1 MRGVEMAISVMTT
14 VWEAS
19 KLGGTE
25 LLLLLG
31 IADFANHDGV
41 AYPSVGTLAKKIRMS
56 ERNTHY
62 LLKKLEESG
71 ELEVKRNAGPRGCN
85 LFRVKT
91 LQGAEIAGV
100 QPIAG
105 RGATGSAKGEQ
116 PTAPEPSLN
125 RQEPLSKAAA
135 EVLAHLN
142 EKTERN
148 YKPVL
153 ANLSL
158 IAARL
163 KEGAT
168 PEECRRVI
176 DAKATEWGSS
186 EKMSKFLRPATLFN
200 ATKFAQYVGELASGT
215 RETGGEQWE

>member
-1 MRGVEMAISVMTT
+1 MSISVMTT

-31 IADFANHDGV
+31 IADFANQDGV
-41 AYPSVGTLAKKIRMS
+41 AYPSVATLAKKIRMS

-62 LLKKLEESG
+62 LLKKLVDSG

-91 LQGAEIAGV
+91 LHHAASAPVQSIAG
-100 QPIAG
+100 G
-105 RGATGSAKGEQ
+105 GATGSAKGVQ

-135 EVLAHLN
+135 EVLTHLN
-142 EKTERN
+142 AKTGRN
-148 YKPVL
+148 YQLVQ
-153 ANLSL
+153 ANVSL
-158 IAARL
+158 VAARL

-168 PEECRRVI
+168 PDECRRVI
-176 DAKATEWGSS
+176 DSKVAEWRDS
-186 EKMSKFLRPATLFN
+186 EKMSKCLRPATLFN
-200 ATKFAQYVGELASGT
+200 ATKFAQYVGELANQTS
-215 RETGGEQWE
+215 ETGVERWE